1 MRYVGAKDLKA
12 GMILSS
18 NLYDDNEQ
26 VLLRAN
32 TQLSDSFI
40 TRIQK
45 LQFDGVYVYEN
56 GDVENVK
63 SIVSDE
69 TRMKAI
75 NKLRKLDIDACM
87 FLANSIV
94 NEIQS
99 SDSLIVEQVSLSSYD
114 SYTYVHSVNV
124 DVLSV
129 IIGIGMGLKNS
140 ELELLSQGA
149 LMHDIGKCD
158 VPVEILNKPAKLT
171 KEEYE
176 EMKNHPLYGLKRLR
190 DRVDTGAEEVA
201 AVVKNAV
208 YSHHENWDGSGY
220 PRGLQGEGI
229 HKFARIIH
237 VADVYDALTAK
248 RAYKDAM
255 NPADAIEYIMANS
268 GTMFDIDVI
277 NTFLKYVAPY
287 PLGCKVLMS
296 NGLQGIVMENDEKNL
311 SRPKVKLQNGAV
323 IDMMKKLDVTVIRIL
338 D

>member
-40 TRIQK
+40 ARIQK

-56 GDVENVK
+56 GDVENAK

-190 DRVDTGAEEVA
+190 DRVDTGAEDVA